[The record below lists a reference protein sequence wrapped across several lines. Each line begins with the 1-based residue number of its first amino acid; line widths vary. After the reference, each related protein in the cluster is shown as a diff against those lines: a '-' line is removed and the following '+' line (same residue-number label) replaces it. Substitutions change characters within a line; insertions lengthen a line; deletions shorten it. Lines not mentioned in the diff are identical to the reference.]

1 MSIEFTNFNSPG
13 AQGLDDLAKTFKIQ
27 DAGIK
32 PEGESG
38 SHSFA
43 ATLKDVLSKVS
54 EMDHGAD
61 AQIASMN
68 RGENVDPHDVL
79 LAVQEAN
86 MALDLLIQVRNR
98 LVDAYQELSRT
109 PL

>member
-1 MSIEFTNFNSPG
+1 MGIDFINFNTPG
-13 AQGLDDLAKTFKIQ
+13 AQGLDDLAKTFKIK
-27 DAGIK
+27 DAGIE
-32 PEGESG
+32 PEGASG
-38 SHSFA
+38 SGSFA
-43 ATLKDVLSKVS
+43 QTLKDVLGQVS
-54 EMDHGAD
+54 EMDNSAD
-61 AQIASMN
+61 AKIASMN